1 MYRMLAVPVVS
12 LALAS
17 LSFAAG
23 IPAHGIYGNYV
34 EARTADVYTGPC
46 FANSEVGLVGQL
58 AVFGWKVTKG
68 SWKGV
73 DLDGMSVVGVV
84 RAHHTLGD
92 VYETAYPVVAV
103 MIVDSRANPE
113 QRLALQSFAK
123 HMAGD
128 LLQDVVRVDYQ
139 PVDLTF
145 ANDDIHSMKATLT
158 AGNLA
163 KISTRAIN
171 EGDHTCRNEEVWYL
185 PLTKLDHAMPAYALA
200 NQFAG
205 QGLGTTWSSPDKR
218 SSFIGTFQS
227 ESE

>member
-1 MYRMLAVPVVS
+1 MRTIVIAAVS
-12 LALAS
+12 LAIS
-17 LSFAAG
+17 GFGFAG
-23 IPAHGIYGNYV
+23 VIPAHNIYGNYV

-46 FANSEVGLVGQL
+46 FANSEAGLVGQL

-68 SWKGV
+68 AWQGV

-84 RAHHTLGD
+84 RASHTLGD
-92 VYETAYPVVAV
+92 IFETAYPVKAV
-103 MIVDSRANPE
+103 MIVDSRANAE

-128 LLQDVVRVDYQ
+128 LLQDVARVEYQ
-139 PVDLTF
+139 PIELTF
-145 ANDDIHSMKATLT
+145 ADDNIHSMRANLT

-163 KISTRAIN
+163 KISTRALS
-171 EGDHTCRNEEVWYL
+171 EGDHICRNEEVWYQ

-200 NQFAG
+200 NQFRG
-205 QGLGTTWSSPDKR
+205 QGLDTTWSSPDKR
-218 SSFIGTFQS
+218 SAFIGSFVS

>member
-1 MYRMLAVPVVS
+1 MHRTIRTAVVFLAAAVLS
-12 LALAS
+12 L
-17 LSFAAG
+17 AAG
-23 IPAHGIYGNYV
+23 IPAHNIYGNYV

-46 FANSEVGLVGQL
+46 FANSEVGLTGEL

-68 SWKGV
+68 AWQGV
-73 DLDGMSVVGVV
+73 DLDGLSVVGVV

-92 VYETAYPVVAV
+92 VYESAYPVKAV
-103 MIVDSRANPE
+103 MIVDSRANAE

-123 HMAGD
+123 HMAAD

-139 PVDLTF
+139 PIELSF
-145 ANDDIHSMKATLT
+145 ANNDVHSMKATLT

-163 KISTRAIN
+163 KISTRALK
-171 EGDHTCRNEEVWYL
+171 EGDQICHNEEVWYR
-185 PLTKLDHAMPAYALA
+185 PLTKLDHAMAAYSLA
-200 NQFAG
+200 NRFDG

-218 SSFIGTFQS
+218 SAFIGSFVT